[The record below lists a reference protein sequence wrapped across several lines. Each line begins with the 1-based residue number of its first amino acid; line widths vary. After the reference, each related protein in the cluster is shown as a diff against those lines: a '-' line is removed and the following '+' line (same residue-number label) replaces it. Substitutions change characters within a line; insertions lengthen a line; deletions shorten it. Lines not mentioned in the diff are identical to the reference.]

1 MPSLQEL
8 RRDAREIFA
17 AALKAADPIDA
28 TKRHLRTER
37 SLLWIGERFYDLSQH
52 ERVFIV
58 GAGKASG
65 RMALALQGLLRER
78 LSGGI
83 VIVKR
88 GYAVSAEKIDIVEA
102 GHPIP
107 DQAGVDATEKIIA
120 LLRQTGERDLV
131 LCPISG
137 GGSALLTAPVPGLSL
152 EAKQRTTEALLQC
165 GAAIQEIN
173 AVRKHISK
181 VKGGRLAKLACPS
194 ALASLILSDVVGDPI
209 AAIASGPTA
218 PDPSTFGDCLEL
230 IKRYALGAKIPPFVR
245 DFLAAGARGE
255 VEETPKPGANV
266 FDRIYNFVVGNNQL
280 ALSAA
285 RQKAEALGYHVL
297 ALSSSLEGEA
307 RGVAAEH
314 AAIAKQIR
322 SNGKPVGPPAC
333 VISGGETTVKV
344 LGDGLGGRNQEFALS
359 AAIEIEGLEGVV
371 ALSGGTDGTD
381 GPTDAAGGVVDG
393 TTLQRAKAKGLEA
406 RDFLDRN
413 DSYHFLQATGDLLV
427 TGPTFTNVMDI
438 RLVLVA

>member
-1 MPSLQEL
+1 MPSLQDL

-28 TKRHLRTER
+28 TQRHLRIEGN
-37 SLLWIGERFYDLSQH
+37 LLLIGERSYDLSQYD
-52 ERVFIV
+52 RLFIV
-58 GAGKASG
+58 GAGKASA
-65 RMALALQGLLRER
+65 RMALALQELLGER

-88 GYAVSAEKIDIVEA
+88 GYAVSVENIDIVEA

-131 LCPISG
+131 LCPLSG
-137 GGSALLTAPVPGLSL
+137 GGSALLTSPVTGISL

-173 AVRKHISK
+173 SVRKHLSK
-181 VKGGRLAKLACPS
+181 VKGGRMAKLACPS
-194 ALASLILSDVVGDPI
+194 DLIALILSDVVGDPI
-209 AAIASGPTA
+209 DAIASGPTA
-218 PDPSTFGDCLEL
+218 PDPSTFKNCLE
-230 IKRYALGAKIPPFVR
+230 IIRRYALGAKIPGLVR
-245 DFLAAGARGE
+245 DFLTRGTRGE
-255 VEETPKPGANV
+255 VEETPKPGDDI
-266 FDRIYNFVVGNNQL
+266 FDRVHNFIVGNNQL

-285 RQKAEALGYHVL
+285 RQKAEALGYHAL
-297 ALSSSLEGEA
+297 ALSSSIEGEA
-307 RGVAAEH
+307 RVVAQDH
-314 AAIAKQIR
+314 AAIARQIR
-322 SNGKPVGPPAC
+322 SSGKPVVPPAC

-359 AAIEIEGLEGVV
+359 AALEIADLEGVV
-371 ALSGGTDGTD
+371 VLSGGTDGTD
-381 GPTDAAGGVVDG
+381 GPTDAAGGIVDS
-393 TTLQRAKAKGLEA
+393 TTLKRAKTKALEA